1 MCSVSRCAH
10 HIHLRDSPL
19 INLFISCLTQPLQTL
34 PKSRSND
41 SDLSERGELEKEMVE
56 EWRELGDTLFAMM
69 KENEAMIR
77 RSQEEIIAKNR
88 ILQQSITDLEHQ
100 QELLEQKSKKHAEIV
115 AKIGQ
120 DEGEMKVSSETFT
133 EEQSF
138 HQG

>member
-1 MCSVSRCAH
+1 
-10 HIHLRDSPL
+10 
-19 INLFISCLTQPLQTL
+19 
-34 PKSRSND
+34 
-41 SDLSERGELEKEMVE
+41 MVE